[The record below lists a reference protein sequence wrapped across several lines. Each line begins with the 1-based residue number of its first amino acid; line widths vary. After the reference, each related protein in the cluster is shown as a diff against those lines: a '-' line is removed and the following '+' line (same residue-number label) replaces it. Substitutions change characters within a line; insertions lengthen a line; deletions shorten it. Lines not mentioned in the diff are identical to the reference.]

1 MKNSY
6 YPHITPDPSNDIAN
20 NSDTTHDNTLNTNLT
35 QQNENDI
42 YLGNRDFSKSK
53 FPLSTPHNPLGV
65 IVTMFFFIAIQVITC
80 IQFYGTI
87 TNGLHLA
94 LILISSFILFLFNS
108 YLIIY
113 LSLSDPGFFV
123 PSDKINTSY
132 DNEQL
137 IAQSKTSTVNLK
149 ICKSCNIIRNLR
161 VFHCKHCGLCVLRHD
176 HHCIWLSNCIGVYN
190 HQKFLVLVFSS
201 LFQCVFFILCILYSV
216 IIYYQQIGII
226 AFILSMC
233 DLGVISICFICFMVL
248 LVYQI
253 IFILTNQTTSENIKR
268 NKLQR
273 NQFDTG
279 SLCENIKEFFC
290 YPLKYKE
297 RFLYNSYCEEL
308 INQTK
313 MIKDNLDM
321 FIKKEQKEI
330 ELTVQKEK
338 YLFL

>member
-6 YPHITPDPSNDIAN
+6 YPHITPEPSNDITN
-20 NSDTTHDNTLNTNLT
+20 NSDFIHDNTLNTNLN
-35 QQNENDI
+35 QRKEKGI
-42 YLGNRDFSKSK
+42 YLGKRDFYKSI
-53 FPLSTPHNPLGV
+53 FPLSTSNNPLGV
-65 IVTMFFFIAIQVITC
+65 IVTMFFFITIQVITC
-80 IQFYGTI
+80 IQFYGII
-87 TNGLHLA
+87 TNGLHLT
-94 LILISSFILFLFNS
+94 LILISSFILFFFNS

-113 LSLSDPGFFV
+113 LSISDPGFFV
-123 PSDKINTSY
+123 PFDKVNTSY

-190 HQKFLVLVFSS
+190 HKKFLVLVFSS
-201 LFQCVFFILCILYSV
+201 LFQCFFFILCMLYGV
-216 IIYYQQIGII
+216 IKNYQKIGVGG
-226 AFILSMC
+226 FIVC
-233 DLGVISICFICFMVL
+233 ICNLGVISICFICLMIL
-248 LVYQI
+248 LGYQI
-253 IFILTNQTTSENIKR
+253 FFILTNQTTSENIKR

-279 SLCENIKEFFC
+279 NILENIKEFFC

-297 RFLYNSYCEEL
+297 RFLYSSYCEEL

-321 FIKKEQKEI
+321 FIKNEKKEI
-330 ELTVQKEK
+330 ELTAQKEK